1 MIELLVFH
9 LHIVGAL
16 YAFTRNWIQRS
27 LKDGMLALG
36 IIGLIFTIGWTLT
49 SPIASVLMPKPLSI
63 YFTKDTLSLILL
75 LIPEVIFFYLYFVK
89 DKN

>member
-1 MIELLVFH
+1 MIELFVFH
-9 LHIVGAL
+9 LHIIGAL

-49 SPIASVLMPKPLSI
+49 SPIASLIMPKPLSI

-75 LIPEVIFFYLYFVK
+75 IIPESIFFLMYFVR
-89 DKN
+89 DKH